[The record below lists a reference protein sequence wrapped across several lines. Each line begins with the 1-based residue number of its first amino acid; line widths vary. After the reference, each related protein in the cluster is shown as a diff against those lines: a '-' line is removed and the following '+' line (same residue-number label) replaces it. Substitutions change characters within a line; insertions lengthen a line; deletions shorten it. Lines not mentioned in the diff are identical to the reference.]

1 MLSEGNVAT
10 PAIAANVRVPD
21 KVPPAGL
28 NASVTVTLPA
38 KPVAVLPRESNAVTR
53 TAGLMVA
60 PVVVV
65 LGCTVTASWVAVP
78 GAMVKPALVRLA
90 RSGVVAASGDPSP
103 ALPILR
109 VEKVATPATA
119 GTVVVPESVPP

>member
-21 KVPPAGL
+21 KVPPAGFTP
-28 NASVTVTLPA
+28 SPTVTLPA
-38 KPVAVLPRESNAVTR
+38 KPVAALPRASNAVTR

-65 LGCTVTASWVAVP
+65 LGCSVNASWVAVP
-78 GAMVKPALVRLA
+78 GTTVKPALVLPERP
-90 RSGVVAASGDPSP
+90 GVVA
-103 ALPILR
+103 
-109 VEKVATPATA
+109 
-119 GTVVVPESVPP
+119 ESVYPTPGL

>member
-21 KVPPAGL
+21 RVPPAGL
-28 NASVTVTLPA
+28 TPSATVTLPA
-38 KPVAVLPRESNAVTR
+38 KPVAVLPRASNAVTR

-65 LGCTVTASWVAVP
+65 LGCSVNASWVAVP
-78 GAMVKPALVRLA
+78 GATVKPALVPPA
-90 RSGVVAASGDPSP
+90 RPGAVAA
-103 ALPILR
+103 R
-109 VEKVATPATA
+109 V
-119 GTVVVPESVPP
+119 

>member
-1 MLSEGNVAT
+1 MLSMLSEGNVAI

-28 NASVTVTLPA
+28 TPSATVTLPA
-38 KPVAVLPRESNAVTR
+38 KPVAALPRASNAVTR

-65 LGCTVTASWVAVP
+65 LGCSVNASWVAVP
-78 GAMVKPALVRLA
+78 GAIAKLALVLA
-90 RSGVVAASGDPSP
+90 ARPGAVAA
-103 ALPILR
+103 R
-109 VEKVATPATA
+109 V
-119 GTVVVPESVPP
+119 

>member
-28 NASVTVTLPA
+28 KPSATVTLPA
-38 KPVAVLPRESNAVTR
+38 KPVAVLPRASNAVTR

-78 GAMVKPALVRLA
+78 GAMVKAELVLPA
-90 RSGVVAASGDPSP
+90 RSGAVAARGQPLP
-103 ALPILR
+103 AL
-109 VEKVATPATA
+109 
-119 GTVVVPESVPP
+119 